1 MKEAPLRHG
10 VEYALYLALKGC
22 VRALPHAATR
32 SFGAAV
38 GWLGHRVDRRHR
50 EIARRNVS
58 HAFPELA
65 PSARR
70 RLVAACF
77 RHFGG
82 ALCDFISAARFDA
95 VETCRRF
102 SYEGWEHL
110 DAAERLGRGVFLLGA
125 HHGYWEISGRP
136 IGLYKGVIHTVAR
149 PADNPRLERE
159 LARLRAR
166 NGYSVIHKRGAA
178 RRMLQAL
185 RDGERIGILPDQ
197 RVRANEGIMVPFFG
211 RPASTTPVLARLSL
225 RSGAPVV
232 PVFAYPR
239 PRGRYHLAIRAPILP
254 ADVIPAGVATGAGS
268 SPAGADSAG
277 AESAGAGSAGG
288 NPAGADSAATGSA
301 RADHPDADPA
311 ETTSDRRDDPAAVA
325 LLTRRY
331 LEVIEEE
338 IRRNPEMWLWMHQRW
353 EGREKPPS
361 AG

>member
-1 MKEAPLRHG
+1 MKQAPIRHG
-10 VEYALYLALKGC
+10 IEYALYLALKGC

-38 GWLGHRVDRRHR
+38 GRLGHRLDRRHR
-50 EIARRNVS
+50 EIARRNLAR
-58 HAFPELA
+58 AFPELA
-65 PSARR
+65 PAEHR

-82 ALCDFISAARFDA
+82 ALCDLISSTRFDA

-159 LARLRAR
+159 LARLRAW

-185 RDGERIGILPDQ
+185 RAGERVGILPDQ
-197 RVRANEGIMVPFFG
+197 RVRAREGIEVPFFG
-211 RPASTTPVLARLSL
+211 RPAMTTPVLARLSL

-239 PRGRYHLAIRAPILP
+239 PRGRYHLVVLPPILP
-254 ADVIPAGVATGAGS
+254 GEASGKSATPTGSPAADGESVGPAGRPAAGS
-268 SPAGADSAG
+268 GEG
-277 AESAGAGSAGG
+277 
-288 NPAGADSAATGSA
+288 AATRNAG
-301 RADHPDADPA
+301 
-311 ETTSDRRDDPAAVA
+311 DDPATVA
-325 LLTRRY
+325 RLTGRY
-331 LEVIEEE
+331 LEVIERE
-338 IRRNPEMWLWMHQRW
+338 IRRHPEMWLWMHQRW
-353 EGREKPPS
+353 EEREKPP
-361 AG
+361 A